1 MLFDVTLPNA
11 LRQSQSHAH
20 ESDHLQSLF
29 QYPIWSFYITTLT
42 FSIWSLDLRYLY
54 RVIYDLSTFQQG
66 NINRMMKLEEIKNDK
81 ALLNAIDWEMT
92 PEEAIRLY
100 LEWGNNWAGGNYVIR
115 SKNDVT
121 HYFVVNTWEQSPK
134 IYLIRRNSEEAEE
147 LAEIDMPKD
156 LSDRYLH
163 SIGYTKGVYSIE
175 GEVKAWIQKQ
185 LDIED
190 DFTGLA

>member
-1 MLFDVTLPNA
+1 
-11 LRQSQSHAH
+11 
-20 ESDHLQSLF
+20 
-29 QYPIWSFYITTLT
+29 
-42 FSIWSLDLRYLY
+42 
-54 RVIYDLSTFQQG
+54 
-66 NINRMMKLEEIKNDK
+66 MMKLEEIKNDK

-121 HYFVVNTWEQSPK
+121 HYFVVNTWEQTPK
-134 IYLIRRNSEEAEE
+134 VYLIRRNSEEAEE

-175 GEVKAWIQKQ
+175 GEVKTWIQRQ

-190 DFTGLA
+190 DLAGLT